1 MVVEERSDRRWV
13 AVIGGGVAGLSAA
26 LALRDLGVE
35 IVLIERDRRLG
46 GVVRTD
52 VEGGFVLEGGPDS
65 ILSYKPAGI
74 AMIDRLGLRDA
85 LVQTRLGGAGTFILH
100 RGKLAPLPEGMTM
113 LVPTQYRAIAATP
126 LLSLPGKLRMLLD
139 LVIPARRDDADESV
153 GAFVR
158 RRLGRQ
164 AFENLAEPLVSG
176 IYSGDADQLSVL
188 STMPRLRQVEREH
201 GGIVRGAIAQR
212 RAGGPTGA
220 PGPRLTP
227 FVSLAGGMGQLVE
240 AMGEALGASDIRL
253 GMPVT
258 GLTRDGDGYQ
268 LELAGGESLAAD
280 GVVLATPAPAS
291 AALLAPLAPELAD
304 ELRAIPY
311 GSSVSV
317 ALGYPEGALPVN
329 AGRGFLVPRAEGR
342 AIRAVTWSSEKFDGR
357 APAGQS
363 LLRVVLGRPGE
374 DWWRG
379 ASDDEIIARVRA
391 ELRAIL
397 GIDVEPTLARVY
409 RWVDAMPQ
417 YVVGHT
423 ERVRRI
429 DRLAETLPGLALTG
443 SALRGVG
450 IPDGI
455 AAGAAAAQQVVARLE
470 AARLAA
476 V

>member
-1 MVVEERSDRRWV
+1 MVVEERSDRRRV

-35 IVLIERDRRLG
+35 VVLIERDRRLG

-52 VEGGFVLEGGPDS
+52 VEDGFVLEGGPDS
-65 ILSYKPAGI
+65 ILSYKLAGI

-85 LVQTRLGGAGTFILH
+85 LIQTRPGGAGTFILH

-139 LVIPARRDDADESV
+139 LVIPTRRDDADESV

-158 RRLGRQ
+158 RRLGGQ

-201 GGIVRGAIAQR
+201 GGIIRGAIAQR
-212 RAGGPTGA
+212 RAGAPAGA

-240 AMGEALGASDIRL
+240 AMGEALGGSDVRL
-253 GMPVT
+253 GAPVA

-268 LELAGGESLAAD
+268 LELAGGESLTAD

-311 GSSVSV
+311 GSSASV

-397 GIDVEPTLARVY
+397 GIDAEPTLARVY

-455 AAGAAAAQQVVARLE
+455 AAGAAAGQQVVARLE

>member
-1 MVVEERSDRRWV
+1 MVVGRASGGPRI
-13 AVIGGGVAGLSAA
+13 AVVGGGIAGLSAA
-26 LALRDLGVE
+26 LSLRERGAGV
-35 IVLIERDRRLG
+35 VLVEREPRLG

-52 VEGGFVLEGGPDS
+52 HVEGFVVEGGPDS
-65 ILSYKPAGI
+65 ILSYKPAGL

-85 LVQTRLGGAGTFILH
+85 LIETRAGGEGTFILH
-100 RGKLAPLPEGMTM
+100 RGKLVPLPAGMTM
-113 LVPTQYRAIAATP
+113 LVPTQYRAIATTP
-126 LLSLPGKLRMLLD
+126 LLSFPGKLRMLLD
-139 LVIPARRDDADESV
+139 LAIPARRDDADESV

-201 GGIVRGAIAQR
+201 GGIVRGAIKQR
-212 RAGGPTGA
+212 RAGA
-220 PGPRLTP
+220 PASATVPRLTP
-227 FVSLAGGMGQLVE
+227 FVSLAGGMGQLVD
-240 AMGEALGASDIRL
+240 AMGEALGASDVRL
-253 GMPVT
+253 GAPVVS
-258 GLTRDGDGYQ
+258 LTRDGGGFR
-268 LELAGGESLAAD
+268 LNLAGGESLAVD
-280 GVVLATPAPAS
+280 GVVLATPAPVT
-291 AALLAPLAPELAD
+291 AALVAPLAPELAD

-311 GSSVSV
+311 GASVSV

-342 AIRAVTWSSEKFDGR
+342 AVRAVTWSSQKFEGR

-374 DWWRG
+374 DWWRA
-379 ASDDEIIARVRA
+379 ASDDDIIARVRA
-391 ELRAIL
+391 ELRDIL
-397 GIDVEPTLARVY
+397 GIDAVPTLARVY

-417 YVVGHT
+417 YVVGHA

-429 DRLAETLPGLALTG
+429 DRLAEALPGLALTG

-455 AAGAAAAQQVVARLE
+455 AAGAAAADQVVAGLE
-470 AARLAA
+470 AARPAT

>member
-1 MVVEERSDRRWV
+1 MVVEERSDRRRV

-35 IVLIERDRRLG
+35 VVLIERDRRLG

-52 VEGGFVLEGGPDS
+52 VEDGFVLEGGPDS
-65 ILSYKPAGI
+65 ILSYKLAGI

-85 LVQTRLGGAGTFILH
+85 LIQTRPGGAGTFILH

-139 LVIPARRDDADESV
+139 LVIPTRRDDADESV

-158 RRLGRQ
+158 RRLGGQ

-201 GGIVRGAIAQR
+201 GGIIRGAIAQR
-212 RAGGPTGA
+212 RAGAPAGA

-240 AMGEALGASDIRL
+240 AMGEALGGSDVRL
-253 GMPVT
+253 GDAVMA
-258 GLTRDGDGYQ
+258 LTPDGSGYRLDLASGDQ
-268 LELAGGESLAAD
+268 LAVD
-280 GVVLATPAPAS
+280 GVVLATPAPVS
-291 AALLAPLAPELAD
+291 AALLAPLAPELAA

-317 ALGYPEGALPVN
+317 SLGYPAGALPVN
-329 AGRGFLVPRAEGR
+329 AGRGFVVPRAEGR

-357 APAGQS
+357 APTGKA

-374 DWWRG
+374 DWWRE
-379 ASDDEIIARVRA
+379 ASDDAVVGRVRA
-391 ELRAIL
+391 ELRDIL
-397 GIDVEPTLARVY
+397 GIDAEPALARVY
-409 RWVDAMPQ
+409 RWIDAMPQ
-417 YVVGHT
+417 YVVGHA

-429 DRLAETLPGLALTG
+429 DHLAGTLPGLALTG

-450 IPDGI
+450 IPDNI
-455 AAGAAAAQQVVARLE
+455 SAGQAAAE
-470 AARLAA
+470 ALVARLAA
-476 V
+476 RPALA